1 MGRINT
7 VENQKTVRIGKRI
20 KRSKESYDHYYAT
33 MNLNALQEAMS
44 SGLTET
50 ALKLWLYFNK
60 NQDDYEMALS
70 QKDCA
75 EWGISKTS
83 YYNAVRELIRRGYL
97 VPLNAKESIFEF
109 RERTKKPKVEEKVQN
124 ENNAKPQTK
133 ALCSEL
139 EQNPPQKDREIE
151 QRIQK
156 NTVNNSE
163 AEFFRQWFTA

>member
-7 VENQKTVRIGKRI
+7 VENQKTVKIGKRI

-44 SGLTET
+44 SGMTET

-83 YYNAVRELIRRGYL
+83 YYNGVKELIRRGFL
-97 VPLNAKESIFEF
+97 VPLNAKETIFEF
-109 RERTKKPKVEEKVQN
+109 RERPEQPKIETSVCVEEESN
-124 ENNAKPQTK
+124 SHSKP
-133 ALCSEL
+133 LCSRSEQEL
-139 EQNPPQKDREIE
+139 PQKDREIE
-151 QRIQK
+151 QRIHNYK
-156 NTVNNSE
+156 LNNTE
-163 AEFFRQWFTA
+163 EQFRDIWYNA

>member
-1 MGRINT
+1 MGRIKT

-20 KRSKESYDHYYAT
+20 KRSKESYYHYYAT

-44 SGLTET
+44 CGLTET

-83 YYNAVRELIRRGYL
+83 YYNAVKELIRRGYL

-109 RERTKKPKVEEKVQN
+109 REQIKANKAEGSVRNAEEANSQSKP
-124 ENNAKPQTK
+124 
-133 ALCSEL
+133 LCSET

-151 QRIQK
+151 HRIQ
-156 NTVNNSE
+156 NYNVNNTE
-163 AEFFRQWFTA
+163 EQFRREWYTH